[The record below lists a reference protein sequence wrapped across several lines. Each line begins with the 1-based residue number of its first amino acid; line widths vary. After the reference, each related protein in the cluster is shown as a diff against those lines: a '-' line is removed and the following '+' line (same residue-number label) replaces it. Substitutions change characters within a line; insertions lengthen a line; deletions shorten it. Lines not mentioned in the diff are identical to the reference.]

1 MTFTYKGSWSDSC
14 TDANMVSYRSTP
26 IFHCLLSCIRLP
38 RRFSLSF
45 PSHHCCRR
53 RTDPRAF
60 LSETHGEDSGKFLP
74 LTPSFSPRL
83 PSCTRLS
90 HPIYPPQ
97 RYSDSDYCGSVVSD
111 TLVPSNENIVY
122 ISLKTTSKMI
132 PRSIH
137 LTWKL

>member
-1 MTFTYKGSWSDSC
+1 MSFTYKGSWSDSC

-26 IFHCLLSCIRLP
+26 IFIGSHCLLSCIRLP
-38 RRFSLSF
+38 QRFSLSPSL

-74 LTPSFSPRL
+74 LTPCFSLRL

-90 HPIYPPQ
+90 HPIYPLQ

-111 TLVPSNENIVY
+111 TLAPSNENFADI
-122 ISLKTTSKMI
+122 
-132 PRSIH
+132 
-137 LTWKL
+137 LTKPLPNNRFI